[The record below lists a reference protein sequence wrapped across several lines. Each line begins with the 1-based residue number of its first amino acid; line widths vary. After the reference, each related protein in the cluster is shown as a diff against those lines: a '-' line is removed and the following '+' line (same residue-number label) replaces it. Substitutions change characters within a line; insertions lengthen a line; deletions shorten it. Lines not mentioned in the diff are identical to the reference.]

1 MTAREVIESL
11 KLERHPEGGWFRR
24 TFESSSKI
32 STPHGERPLGS
43 SIYYLLAGKEYS
55 AWHHLRSDETWFFH
69 AGCGLL
75 VHMFGVDGY
84 VSQTLGPKISLGAE
98 PQLTIPAQTTFAAE
112 LCNVGEW
119 CLIGCSV
126 FPGFDFD
133 DFAWGDIDGLCESFP
148 EQTELLLRLGR
159 R

>member
-1 MTAREVIESL
+1 MTAQEVIKNL
-11 KLERHPEGGWFRR
+11 GLERHPEGGWFRR
-24 TFESSSKI
+24 TFESSSKV
-32 STPHGERPLGS
+32 STSHGERAQS
-43 SIYYLLAGKEYS
+43 SCIYYLLAGNEYS
-55 AWHHLRSDETWFFH
+55 TWHHLRCDETWFFH

-84 VSQTLGPKISLGAE
+84 VSQTLCAEMSTGAE

-126 FPGFDFD
+126 FPGFDFA
-133 DFAWGDIDGLCESFP
+133 DFAWGDIDGLCECFP
-148 EQTELLLRLGR
+148 EQTELLLRLGSK
-159 R
+159 

>member
-11 KLERHPEGGWFRR
+11 DLERHPEGGWFRR

-32 STPHGERPLGS
+32 STPHGERALGS
-43 SIYYLLAGKEYS
+43 CIYYLLAGNEYS
-55 AWHHLRSDETWFFH
+55 AWHHLRSDETLFFH

-84 VSQTLGPKISLGAE
+84 LSQTLGPEMSTGGE
-98 PQLTIPAQTTFAAE
+98 PQLTIPARTTFAAE
-112 LCNVGEW
+112 LCSVGEW

-126 FPGFDFD
+126 IPGFDFA
-133 DFAWGDIDGLCESFP
+133 DFAWGDIDDLCESFP
-148 EQTELLLRLGR
+148 EQVELLLRLSKR
-159 R
+159 